1 MATTSPHAVG
11 RFRPAAVRYY
21 SQLDWLNSWHSFS
34 FSHHHDPDW
43 MGFGPPRVINDD
55 TIAPGMGFGMHP
67 PRSMEIITVMVEGE
81 LTHED
86 SMGHREVLRAGDVQ
100 CMSAGSGVVHGVINN
115 FLVPCRLLQIWVEPQ
130 NPGGSPHYAQKA
142 FPLTRGWTYLLD
154 PAGAAGA
161 MVIKR
166 QQQLRQSQPQP
177 GDSLTLPLA
186 ANRTGWQQMI
196 DGNIT
201 LNGQLLQRGDGLGF
215 NNDQAQAMV
224 RSCSDADLLLF
235 ELQ

>member
-55 TIAPGMGFGMHP
+55 TIALGMGFGMHP
-67 PRSMEIITVMVEGE
+67 HQSMEIITVMMEGE

-86 SMGHREVLRAGDVQ
+86 SMGHRDVLRAGEVQ
-100 CMSAGSGVVHGVINN
+100 CMSAGSGVVHGEINN
-115 FLVPCRLLQIWVEPQ
+115 SLVPCRLLQIWVEPQ
-130 NPGGSPHYAQKA
+130 NPGGSPHYEQKA

-154 PAGAAGA
+154 PAGEAGA
-161 MVIKR
+161 MAIKR
-166 QQQLRQSQPQP
+166 QRRLRQSQPQP

-186 ANRTGWQQMI
+186 ANRTGWLQMI

-201 LNGQLLQRGDGLGF
+201 LNGQPLQRGDGLGF

>member
-1 MATTSPHAVG
+1 MATTSPYAVG
-11 RFRPAAVRYY
+11 RFRPAAEHFY

-43 MGFGPPRVINDD
+43 MGFG
-55 TIAPGMGFGMHP
+55 MHP
-67 PRSMEIITVMVEGE
+67 HRSMEIITVMVESE

-86 SMGHREVLRAGDVQ
+86 SMGHREVLRAGEVQ
-100 CMSAGSGVVHGVINN
+100 CMSAGSGVVHSEINN
-115 FLVPCRLLQIWVEPQ
+115 SLVPCRLLQIWVEPQ
-130 NPGGSPHYAQKA
+130 NPGGSPHYEQKA
-142 FPLTRGWTYLLD
+142 FPLTRGCTYLLD
-154 PAGAAGA
+154 TAGEAGA
-161 MVIKR
+161 MAIKR
-166 QQQLRQSQPQP
+166 QRRLRQSQQQP

-186 ANRTGWQQMI
+186 ANRKGWQQII

-201 LNGQLLQRGDGLGF
+201 LNGQPLQRGDGLGF